1 MTRQKGYPNSIY
13 LNVNLIL
20 NIALTKGT
28 LWALNGN
35 RTLHL
40 PSITLKALNTTTTST
55 TVNLLSFNKLCQLFS
70 FVPLEHYISTGAESF
85 VVFLWE
91 VAVSFGNHSIRRY
104 QTFLSRDLRDIV
116 SEQHAVRLQ
125 TSNGLFTRS
134 GNSFVSWMVFFFRKA
149 LGTRSVICV
158 TERCKA
164 KTLSDQDL
172 FSLWFSSC
180 KCILLFR

>member
-1 MTRQKGYPNSIY
+1 MTRHKRDQNSIY

-20 NIALTKGT
+20 NIALTKET

-40 PSITLKALNTTTTST
+40 PSITLKALNTAKARTNTA
-55 TVNLLSFNKLCQLFS
+55 NLLSFNKLNQSFS
-70 FVPLEHYISTGAESF
+70 FVPLENYISTGAESF

-104 QTFLSRDLRDIV
+104 QTFLSRDLGDIV
-116 SEQHAVRLQ
+116 SEWHAVSLQ

-134 GNSFVSWMVFFFRKA
+134 GNSLVAGWYFF
-149 LGTRSVICV
+149 S
-158 TERCKA
+158 
-164 KTLSDQDL
+164 
-172 FSLWFSSC
+172 
-180 KCILLFR
+180 

>member
-1 MTRQKGYPNSIY
+1 MTLQKGYPNSIY

-20 NIALTKGT
+20 NIALIKGT

-40 PSITLKALNTTTTST
+40 PSITLKALNTTRTTT
-55 TVNLLSFNKLCQLFS
+55 TTANLLSFNKLNQLFS

-134 GNSFVSWMVFFFRKA
+134 GNSLVAGWYFCFVRH
-149 LGTRSVICV
+149 
-158 TERCKA
+158 
-164 KTLSDQDL
+164 
-172 FSLWFSSC
+172 
-180 KCILLFR
+180 

>member
-1 MTRQKGYPNSIY
+1 MTRQKRDQNSIY

-20 NIALTKGT
+20 NILVTKET

-35 RTLHL
+35 RTLFL
-40 PSITLKALNTTTTST
+40 PSITLKALNTTRTTT
-55 TVNLLSFNKLCQLFS
+55 TTANLLSFNKLNQLFS

-134 GNSFVSWMVFFFRKA
+134 GNSLVAGWYFF
-149 LGTRSVICV
+149 S
-158 TERCKA
+158 
-164 KTLSDQDL
+164 
-172 FSLWFSSC
+172 
-180 KCILLFR
+180 